1 MGERVCKR
9 LRAMV
14 VGGTGVRGSRRCRA
28 EASASVRNSG
38 RLFGFRLIGSSGDP
52 LGKMRGPHFAIW
64 AS

>member
-1 MGERVCKR
+1 
-9 LRAMV
+9 MV

-52 LGKMRGPHFAIW
+52 LGKMRGPALRDLGLLK
-64 AS
+64 